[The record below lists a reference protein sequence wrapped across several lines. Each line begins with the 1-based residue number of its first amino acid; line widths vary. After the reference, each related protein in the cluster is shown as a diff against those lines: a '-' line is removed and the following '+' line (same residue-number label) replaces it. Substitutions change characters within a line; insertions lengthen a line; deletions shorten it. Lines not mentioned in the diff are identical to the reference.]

1 MEIAIAHLF
10 LLPYTCDMD
19 IDIRL
24 YPIVIR
30 QSRYGGTYEGG
41 SWHAIGSWD
50 DENISNNYMDYVFGD
65 DGSAV
70 DFWMDSDES
79 KLIGIGNTP
88 NEAYEDLLKKNMEPI
103 SE

>member
-1 MEIAIAHLF
+1 
-10 LLPYTCDMD
+10 
-19 IDIRL
+19 
-24 YPIVIR
+24 
-30 QSRYGGTYEGG
+30 
-41 SWHAIGSWD
+41 
-50 DENISNNYMDYVFGD
+50 MDYVFGD